1 VNEFLVLLILLV
13 FSGLFSGSETALVTL
28 SKGRVEAL
36 LKEGRG
42 GAQALFQLKRDPS
55 RMLITILIGNN
66 LANIAASSIA
76 TVIATEWFGRFGPSI
91 AVAVLT
97 VVILIFGEITPKS
110 LATRYAERISLAIAP
125 FMFGF
130 MRLITPLVWVFG
142 EFTTWIHRITGVKGD
157 PTVTES
163 ELVRLVWHGEEEG
176 IIDHNE
182 REIIERV
189 FEFNDLEV
197 RDVMT
202 PRNQVF
208 ALEGNQTI
216 AEVLP
221 QLKGVNFSRI
231 PIFNQR
237 PDEIHWVA
245 YKREILEAAAYRK
258 SEIRLNEIAHEPL
271 FVPQNQPID
280 ELLANLRSKKRHL
293 AIVVDE
299 YGIVQGIVT
308 LEDLLEE
315 LVGEIY
321 DENDEIR
328 DGLSKLSKNKI
339 SVDGTLELRVVEDFF
354 EIELSGKPTDSVSL
368 WILSHMERLPAQG
381 EQFNLEGLSVTVAR
395 ATSHRILQVIIQ
407 GPAKTPEQ
415 PEGQRPSPK

>member
-13 FSGLFSGSETALVTL
+13 FSGLFSGSETALVAL

-42 GAQALFQLKRDPS
+42 GAQSLFQLKHDPS
-55 RMLITILIGNN
+55 KMLITILIGNN
-66 LANIAASSIA
+66 LVNIAASSIA

-142 EFTTWIHRITGVKGD
+142 EFTTWVHHITGVKGD

-163 ELVRLVWHGEEEG
+163 ELVRLAWHGEEEG

-208 ALEGNQTI
+208 ALEGNQTV

-231 PIFNQR
+231 PIFDQR

-328 DGLSKLSKNKI
+328 EGLSKLSKNKI

-381 EQFNLEGLSVTVAR
+381 EEFNLEGLSVTVAR
-395 ATSHRILQVIIQ
+395 ATSRRILQVIIQ

-415 PEGQRPSPK
+415 PEGQQPNPK

>member
-13 FSGLFSGSETALVTL
+13 FSGLFSGSETALVAL

-125 FMFGF
+125 LMFGF

-142 EFTTWIHRITGVKGD
+142 EFMTWIHRITGVKGD
-157 PTVTES
+157 PTVTEL
-163 ELVRLVWHGEEEG
+163 ELVRLAWHGEEEG

-182 REIIERV
+182 REIIERL

-328 DGLSKLSKNKI
+328 EGLSKLSKNKI

-395 ATSHRILQVIIQ
+395 ATSRRILQVIIQ
-407 GPAKTPEQ
+407 GPANTPAQ
-415 PEGQRPSPK
+415 PEDQQPNPK

>member
-13 FSGLFSGSETALVTL
+13 FSGLFSGSETALVAL

-42 GAQALFQLKRDPS
+42 GAQSLFQLKRDPS
-55 RMLITILIGNN
+55 KMLITILIGNN

-130 MRLITPLVWVFG
+130 MRLITPLVWVFW

-163 ELVRLVWHGEEEG
+163 ELVRLAWYGEEEG
-176 IIDHNE
+176 IIAHNE

-237 PDEIHWVA
+237 QDEIHWVA

-280 ELLANLRSKKRHL
+280 ELLANLRSKKRHM

-328 DGLSKLSKNKI
+328 EGLSKLSKNKI

-381 EQFNLEGLSVTVAR
+381 EQFNLEDLSVTVAR
-395 ATSHRILQVIIQ
+395 ATSRRILQVIIQ

-415 PEGQRPSPK
+415 PEGQQPNPK

>member
-13 FSGLFSGSETALVTL
+13 FSGLFSGSETALVAL

-142 EFTTWIHRITGVKGD
+142 EFMIWIHRITGVKSD

-163 ELVRLVWHGEEEG
+163 ELVRLAWHGEEEG

-221 QLKGVNFSRI
+221 QIKGVNFSRI

-328 DGLSKLSKNKI
+328 EGLSKLSKNKI

-368 WILSHMERLPAQG
+368 WILGHMERLPAQG
-381 EQFNLEGLSVTVAR
+381 EQFDLEGLSVTVAR
-395 ATSHRILQVIIQ
+395 ATSRRILQVIIQ
-407 GPAKTPEQ
+407 GPANTPAQ
-415 PEGQRPSPK
+415 PEGQQPNPK